1 MKGFVVGVDKE
12 AFHGV
17 GGKIVEGK
25 FGSTIEKTGDLVFG
39 VTILEEVFVGFAHLF
54 VGGFEQ
60 EVETAEH
67 HEGEDDAFVVA
78 FVEDVD
84 EDVVGDVPNER
95 EELGVVRRIHE

>member
-60 EVETAEH
+60 EVETSEEVEH
-67 HEGEDDAFVVA
+67 FLR
-78 FVEDVD
+78 FLRNVD
-84 EDVVGDVPNER
+84 RGICRERRENE
-95 EELGVVRRIHE
+95 